1 MTTSGTT
8 WTPPPIVVPGVVA
21 GESVDGRVPD
31 GPSATAWRRRKAE
44 YSLVSPANRRQFTVI
59 VVGTGLAGSAAAAA
73 LGELGY
79 NVECFTYHDSPRRA
93 HSVAAQGGINA
104 PRARAVDNDSAERF
118 VQDTV
123 KGGDFRGRESEAF
136 RLAEEGSRV
145 IDHFAALG
153 APFAREY
160 GGQLS
165 TRSFGGV
172 QVSRTFYSRGQTGQQ
187 LQIASSQALLRQV
200 DAGTVVLRVRHEMLD
215 VIVADGRVQ
224 GVVMRNLL
232 TGEIT
237 AHTAHAVVLATGGYG
252 NVYHWSTLA
261 RNSNASAAWR
271 AVQRVGSKPGRR
283 AWAACAWAAVRVR
296 GLRPVGRSV
305 VPEKPAA
312 PSLKRTDNEAPARLA
327 VARSRSPSPA
337 P

>member
-1 MTTSGTT
+1 MTTGGTT
-8 WTPPPIVVPGVVA
+8 WTPPPTVVPGVVA
-21 GESVDGRVPD
+21 GDAVDGRVPN
-31 GPSATAWRRRKAE
+31 GPSAAAWRRRKAE

-118 VQDTV
+118 VEDTV

-200 DAGTVVLRVRHEMLD
+200 DAGTSSQRATAP
-215 VIVADGRVQ
+215 VA
-224 GVVMRNLL
+224 M
-232 TGEIT
+232 IT
-237 AHTAHAVVLATGGYG
+237 VCASSGSFWLSIHTRFTDP
-252 NVYHWSTLA
+252 WSSTLIA
-261 RNSNASAAWR
+261 SSVKNCVPKRIACWRNISINFGPVIPS
-271 AVQRVGSKPGRR
+271 GKPG
-283 AWAACAWAAVRVR
+283 
-296 GLRPVGRSV
+296 
-305 VPEKPAA
+305 
-312 PSLKRTDNEAPARLA
+312 
-327 VARSRSPSPA
+327 
-337 P
+337 